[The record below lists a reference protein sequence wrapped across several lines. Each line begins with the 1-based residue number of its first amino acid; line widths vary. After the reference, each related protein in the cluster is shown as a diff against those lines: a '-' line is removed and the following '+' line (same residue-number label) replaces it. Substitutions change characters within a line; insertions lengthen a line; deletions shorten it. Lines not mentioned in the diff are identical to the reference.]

1 MTPHWLNMSGISK
14 IMQSGILIYISIRLY
29 KAAGKIILSNYPFT
43 YKMVYWF
50 KNKTKMLKP
59 SVAANRP
66 PTHITLSVHWSEQK
80 SSTLL
85 LKFETI
91 SQQPSKPPHIYA
103 VKPLKPQVDIVHNLG
118 AWKSSNHRSE
128 EHTSELQS
136 PVPISYAVFCLKK
149 KKQKNT
155 IW

>member
-1 MTPHWLNMSGISK
+1 
-14 IMQSGILIYISIRLY
+14 
-29 KAAGKIILSNYPFT
+29 
-43 YKMVYWF
+43 
-50 KNKTKMLKP
+50 MLKP

-85 LKFETI
+85 LKFEII

-118 AWKSSNHRSE
+118 AWKSSNHI
-128 EHTSELQS
+128 TS
-136 PVPISYAVFCLKK
+136 
-149 KKQKNT
+149 KNT
-155 IW
+155 FSRYIFSQVYSLYFFLIFAHLWWFGVWGFGVGVLYCVFGVGVFSYWGLGPAVWSLLGFLGMGLSI